1 MKPLDGIKVL
11 EVSNWISGPTCA
23 TVLADCGAD
32 VIKLEH
38 LQTGGDPA
46 RGWVPVNL
54 PKEKQINWVFEAINR
69 GKRSLALDLGQD
81 KGQEVLQ
88 RLIRDT
94 DILVT
99 NVRISTAETLH
110 LDFETLGALNPR
122 LIYARITGFGARGPD
137 KDRMGFDSLSF
148 WARSGLMDTFS
159 PIEGPPVPI
168 GCSLGDVATGTFLF
182 AAIMMALYN
191 RESTGEGSLVETSL
205 YASGVWTSSE
215 AIWSTLIGGS
225 SMPKLSREE
234 FPNPLLQLYRCSD
247 DRWVNLCILQS
258 ERYWSVFCSVID
270 RPDMETDPRFI
281 DQDARAENSAALVAL
296 LEEEFGKHPL
306 DYWAPRLDEAHIAW
320 EPTSE
325 IEEVAS
331 DPQLYANQSI
341 VEVDH
346 PHLGRIKEVAAPF
359 QFNQETLASRTSAPE
374 FGSATEEILQEHDYS
389 WDEIL
394 ELKNQKVII

>member
-1 MKPLDGIKVL
+1 MKPLEGIKVL

-110 LDFETLGALNPR
+110 LDFETLSALNPR

-148 WARSGLMDTFS
+148 WARSGLMDVFS

-270 RPDMETDPRFI
+270 RSDLETDPRFI